1 MKKLLTAGM
10 VVASTVAMANAIE
23 IGGVKITPNVE
34 VGWQKGEI
42 NYDVS
47 GSDST
52 GTTYTGNITSDAKTE
67 FGVGQAGLEA
77 QYKNYF
83 GGIKYTRDKIK
94 GTANDNISD
103 NQGNTFTNTETYSI
117 VLERYFAYAGY
128 QFNLNNVEL
137 KPYASVGYFNSNKDK
152 GNFVGIGI
160 TGKLNLPY
168 GFGVFASTE
177 YDKTFGGKGKNWDN
191 WNNIIDKDIKDTW
204 EVSAGV
210 SKKINFAEI
219 YLKTYYR
226 EHKGDVTFTGNFS
239 GGTTYVQ
246 NTNYKFKISGV
257 MIGLNF

>member
-1 MKKLLTAGM
+1 MKKVLVATGM
-10 VVASTVAMANAIE
+10 VVASTVAMANAVE
-23 IGGVKITPNVE
+23 IGGVKITPNIE
-34 VGWQKGEI
+34 VGWQKGKI
-42 NYDVS
+42 DYDVS
-47 GSDST
+47 GSASD

-83 GGIKYTRDKIK
+83 GGIRYTHDKFK
-94 GTANDNISD
+94 GTVNDYISD

-117 VLERYFAYAGY
+117 VLERYLAYAGY
-128 QFNLNNVEL
+128 EFNLNNVEL
-137 KPYASVGYFNSNKDK
+137 KPYATIGYFNSNLDK
-152 GNFVGIGI
+152 GNFVGLGI

-177 YDKTFGGKGKNWDN
+177 YDKTFGGKSKWDN
-191 WNNIIDKDIKDTW
+191 VVDKDIKDTW

-226 EHKGDVTFTGNFS
+226 EHKGDVTFIGNLS
-239 GGTTYVQ
+239 GGTTYTQ
-246 NTNYKFKISGV
+246 NTNYKTKISGV

>member
-1 MKKLLTAGM
+1 MKKVLVATGM
-10 VVASTVAMANAIE
+10 VVASTVAMANAVE
-23 IGGVKITPNVE
+23 VGGVKITPNIE

-47 GSDST
+47 GSISN
-52 GTTYTGNITSDAKTE
+52 GTTYTTNVSSNAKTE

-77 QYKNYF
+77 QYKSYF
-83 GGIKYTRDKIK
+83 GGIRYTHDRFK
-94 GTANDNISD
+94 GTRTYYYADST
-103 NQGNTFTNTETYSI
+103 GYTESGTLHYSRT
-117 VLERYFAYAGY
+117 LERYLAYAGY
-128 QFNLNNVEL
+128 EFNLNNVEL
-137 KPYASVGYFNSNKDK
+137 KPYASLGYFNSNADK
-152 GNFVGIGI
+152 GNFVGLGI

-177 YDKTFGGKGKNWDN
+177 YDKTFGGKSKWDN
-191 WNNIIDKDIKDTW
+191 VVDKDIKDIW

-226 EHKGDVTFTGNFS
+226 EHKLNTTNAGDLGGGVTYNQS
-239 GGTTYVQ
+239 I
-246 NTNYKFKISGV
+246 NNYKFKSTGL

>member
-10 VVASTVAMANAIE
+10 VVASTVAMANAVE

-52 GTTYTGNITSDAKTE
+52 GTTYTANVNSDAKTE

-83 GGIKYTRDKIK
+83 GGIKYTHDRFK
-94 GTANDNISD
+94 GTR
-103 NQGNTFTNTETYSI
+103 TYYYADSTGYTGSGTLHYSRT
-117 VLERYFAYAGY
+117 LERYLAYAGY
-128 QFNLNNVEL
+128 QFNLNSVEL
-137 KPYASVGYFNSNKDK
+137 KPYASVGYFNSNADK
-152 GNFVGIGI
+152 GNFVGLGL
-160 TGKLNLPY
+160 TGKINLPY

-177 YDKTFGGKGKNWDN
+177 YDKTFGGKIKWD
-191 WNNIIDKDIKDTW
+191 DVVSKDVKDIW
-204 EVSAGV
+204 EVSVGV
-210 SKKINFAEI
+210 SKKINFAEV

-226 EHKGDVTFTGNFS
+226 EHKLNGTEAGDLGGGVTYNQS
-239 GGTTYVQ
+239 V
-246 NTNYKFKISGV
+246 NNYKFKSAGL